1 MFRFLKKVPLR
12 ISLIYCLSSILWI
25 LFSDNL
31 LFFLQTEGMMGKHQ
45 VFHTAKGLFFVAV
58 TGILLYVLIKGLV
71 SSLLASEKQYRLMF
85 EDNPNPMWVYDL
97 QTLKFIGVNTAA
109 IKHYGYTKEEFGR
122 MTIKD
127 IRPREDHNQLLAAV
141 ARLEQGPAPQQIWKH
156 IKRNGEM
163 VYVDII
169 GQMIRFKDKEARLI
183 LAKDITEKLNAD
195 MEILNLNSL
204 LLEQNEKLKEY
215 GHIYSHQIRSPLASI
230 MGLTNLMKGNP
241 SLANAEML
249 GMMEE
254 ACRKLDK
261 EIRKMNDLLIDVEKR
276 SDDVSR

>member
-1 MFRFLKKVPLR
+1 
-12 ISLIYCLSSILWI
+12 
-25 LFSDNL
+25 
-31 LFFLQTEGMMGKHQ
+31 
-45 VFHTAKGLFFVAV
+45 
-58 TGILLYVLIKGLV
+58 LV

-195 MEILNLNSL
+195 MEILNLNSF